1 MSEHYPF
8 CTLIKR
14 INDEMVRR
22 VNNLLNMN
30 DLTLS
35 QFDVLL
41 VLNLAEN
48 HRMTLKELERSIHV
62 AQSTTAGIVSRLEKK
77 ELVIYG
83 GLPND
88 LRVKTVQLTER
99 GVEYCRMAE
108 KDMEQAEY
116 KLLSGLTDTERS
128 IFLTLLD
135 KVGNYL

>member
-1 MSEHYPF
+1 MSRQNPF
-8 CTLIKR
+8 CTLMKR
-14 INDEMVRR
+14 INDDMARH

-41 VLNLAEN
+41 ALNLAEN

-77 ELVIYG
+77 GLVIYG
-83 GLPND
+83 GLPDD

-116 KLLSGLTDTERS
+116 KLLSGLTDTERG
-128 IFLTLLD
+128 IFLTLLE
-135 KVGNYL
+135 KVGNSL